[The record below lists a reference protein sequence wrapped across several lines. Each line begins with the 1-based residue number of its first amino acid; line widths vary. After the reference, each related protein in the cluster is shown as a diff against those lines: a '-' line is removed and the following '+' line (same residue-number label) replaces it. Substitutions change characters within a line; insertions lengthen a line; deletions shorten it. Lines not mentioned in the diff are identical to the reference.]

1 MMKSVL
7 KLVAILAV
15 LVSLGVCFTACEQE
29 TAKPAEPVNEVKRA
43 TVHVQTGLDGLT
55 VEQKNIGN
63 RLLADNKP
71 GAVQHLY
78 VISAY
83 SGQVIM
89 YSTVAGKVT
98 SSSKKLTPNTVAA
111 ADGQYVGTAHWGCEV
126 NIRGRTQATNEVM
139 QDDGTYG
146 SSEPYIYWWDTKGV
160 YHQHYVS
167 GGQIIHISNSPIAVK
182 GVILNLSAV
191 TE

>member
-1 MMKSVL
+1 MMQARKFFG
-7 KLVAILAV
+7 ILFV
-15 LVSLGVCFTACEQE
+15 LVSLSLVMAACDEQ
-29 TAKPAEPVNEVKRA
+29 TQTSPPKPDVQKA
-43 TVHVQTGLDGLT
+43 TVKIETDLNGLT

-63 RLLADNKP
+63 RLLADNRP

-89 YSTVAGKVT
+89 YSSVAGKVT
-98 SSSKKLTPNTVAA
+98 SSGKRLSPTTVAA
-111 ADGQYVGTAHWGCEV
+111 MEGQYVGSTHTGCGINIPGHGTKATSEV
-126 NIRGRTQATNEVM
+126 L

-160 YHQHYVS
+160 YHQHYNS
-167 GGQIIHISNSPIAVK
+167 GGQIVHISNSPIAVK
-182 GVILNLSAV
+182 GVILNLSAA
-191 TE
+191 E

>member
-1 MMKSVL
+1 MMKQVL
-7 KLVAILAV
+7 KICGVPFILVALCVVMAACDEPAKTAEPK
-15 LVSLGVCFTACEQE
+15 LGVQQARVEVE
-29 TAKPAEPVNEVKRA
+29 TDLN
-43 TVHVQTGLDGLT
+43 GIT

-63 RLLADNKP
+63 RLVADNKP

-83 SGQVIM
+83 SGQVLM

-98 SSSKKLTPNTVAA
+98 SSGKRLTPNTVAA
-111 ADGQYVGTAHWGCEV
+111 ADGQYVGTAHWGCDA
-126 NIRGRTQATNEVM
+126 NIRGRQHATTEVL

-146 SSEPYIYWWDTKGV
+146 SSEPYIYWWDTKGI

-182 GVILNLSAV
+182 GVIMNLSAV
-191 TE
+191 NE